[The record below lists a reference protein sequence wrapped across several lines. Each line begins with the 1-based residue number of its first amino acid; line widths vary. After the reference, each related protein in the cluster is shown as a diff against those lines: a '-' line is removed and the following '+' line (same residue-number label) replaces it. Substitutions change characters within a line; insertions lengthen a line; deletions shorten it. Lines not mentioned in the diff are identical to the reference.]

1 MTETA
6 HKMKV
11 AFNCAPLR
19 RGVYFAQIIDPS
31 ILLSAS

>member
-19 RGVYFAQIIDPS
+19 QGVYFAQIIGPS
-31 ILLSAS
+31 ILLIAS

>member
-19 RGVYFAQIIDPS
+19 RGVYFAQIIGPS
-31 ILLSAS
+31 IPLSAS